1 MDCRKVVFQTTK
13 TRRNQLN
20 TGVIKPSEQEDFEY
34 LIKKLY
40 RALNRAY
47 TVEEAKA
54 IIEEIYKLKAE
65 RIKREVSIRHS

>member
-1 MDCRKVVFQTTK
+1 MTE
-13 TRRNQLN
+13 TRRKQLN
-20 TGVIKPSEQEDFEY
+20 TGVTKPSEQEDFEY

-54 IIEEIYKLKAE
+54 IIEEIYKLKA
-65 RIKREVSIRHS
+65 KKTKKEVSKWHS

>member
-1 MDCRKVVFQTTK
+1 MTE
-13 TRRNQLN
+13 TRRKQLSIGI
-20 TGVIKPSEQEDFEY
+20 TKPSEEEDFEY

-65 RIKREVSIRHS
+65 RIKKKLSIWHS

>member
-1 MDCRKVVFQTTK
+1 MTE
-13 TRRNQLN
+13 TRRKQLN
-20 TGVIKPSEQEDFEY
+20 TGTIKPSEQEDFEY

-47 TVEEAKA
+47 TVEEARA

-65 RIKREVSIRHS
+65 KTKKEVNIWHS

>member
-1 MDCRKVVFQTTK
+1 MTE
-13 TRRNQLN
+13 TRRKQLS
-20 TGVIKPSEQEDFEY
+20 TSTVKPSEAEDFEY

-65 RIKREVSIRHS
+65 RIKKEVNIWHS

>member
-1 MDCRKVVFQTTK
+1 MTE
-13 TRRNQLN
+13 TRRKQLN
-20 TGVIKPSEQEDFEY
+20 TGTIKPSEQEDFEY

-65 RIKREVSIRHS
+65 KNKKEVNIWQS

>member
-1 MDCRKVVFQTTK
+1 MTE

-20 TGVIKPSEQEDFEY
+20 TGTIKPSEKEDFEY

-47 TVEEAKA
+47 TVEEARA

-65 RIKREVSIRHS
+65 KAKKEVSIWHS

>member
-1 MDCRKVVFQTTK
+1 MTE
-13 TRRNQLN
+13 TRRKQLS

-54 IIEEIYKLKAE
+54 IVDEIYKLKAE
-65 RIKREVSIRHS
+65 RIKKEVDIWH

>member
-1 MDCRKVVFQTTK
+1 MTE
-13 TRRNQLN
+13 TRRKQLN

-40 RALNRAY
+40 RTLNRAY

-65 RIKREVSIRHS
+65 KNEREVSIWHS

>member
-1 MDCRKVVFQTTK
+1 MTE
-13 TRRNQLN
+13 TRRKQLS

-47 TVEEAKA
+47 TVEEANA
-54 IIEEIYKLKAE
+54 IVDEIYKLKAE
-65 RIKREVSIRHS
+65 RIRKEVDIWH

>member
-1 MDCRKVVFQTTK
+1 MTE
-13 TRRNQLN
+13 TRRKQLN
-20 TGVIKPSEQEDFEY
+20 TGTIKPSEQEDFEY

-47 TVEEAKA
+47 TVEEARA

-65 RIKREVSIRHS
+65 KNKKEMNIWHS

>member
-1 MDCRKVVFQTTK
+1 MTE
-13 TRRNQLN
+13 TRRKQLN
-20 TGVIKPSEQEDFEY
+20 TGTIKPSEQEDFEY

-65 RIKREVSIRHS
+65 KNKKEVSIWHS

>member
-1 MDCRKVVFQTTK
+1 MTE
-13 TRRNQLN
+13 TRRKQLS
-20 TGVIKPSEQEDFEY
+20 TGTIKPSEQEDFEY

-65 RIKREVSIRHS
+65 RTKKEVSIWRS

>member
-1 MDCRKVVFQTTK
+1 MTE
-13 TRRNQLN
+13 TRRKQLS
-20 TGVIKPSEQEDFEY
+20 TDVIKPSEKEDFEY

-47 TVEEAKA
+47 TVEEARA

-65 RIKREVSIRHS
+65 KNKKEVSIWHS

>member
-1 MDCRKVVFQTTK
+1 MTE
-13 TRRNQLN
+13 TRRNQLK
-20 TGVIKPSEQEDFEY
+20 TGTIKPSEPEDFEY

-65 RIKREVSIRHS
+65 RMKKEVSIWHS

>member
-1 MDCRKVVFQTTK
+1 MTE
-13 TRRNQLN
+13 TRRKQLSIG
-20 TGVIKPSEQEDFEY
+20 TIKPSEQEDFEY
-34 LIKKLY
+34 LIRKLY

-65 RIKREVSIRHS
+65 RIKKEVSIWQS

>member
-1 MDCRKVVFQTTK
+1 MTE
-13 TRRNQLN
+13 TRRKQLN
-20 TGVIKPSEQEDFEY
+20 TGVINPSEQEDFEY

-40 RALNRAY
+40 RTLNRAY

-65 RIKREVSIRHS
+65 KNKREVNMWHS

>member
-1 MDCRKVVFQTTK
+1 MTE
-13 TRRNQLN
+13 TRRKQLN

-40 RALNRAY
+40 RTLNRTY

-54 IIEEIYKLKAE
+54 IIEKIYKLKA
-65 RIKREVSIRHS
+65 KRNEKEVSM

>member
-1 MDCRKVVFQTTK
+1 MTEMRRK
-13 TRRNQLN
+13 QLS
-20 TGVIKPSEQEDFEY
+20 TGTIKPSEQEDFEY

-65 RIKREVSIRHS
+65 RIKKEVSIWRS

>member
-1 MDCRKVVFQTTK
+1 MTEMRRK
-13 TRRNQLN
+13 QLS
-20 TGVIKPSEQEDFEY
+20 TGTIKPSEQEDFEY

-65 RIKREVSIRHS
+65 RIEKEVSIWHS

>member
-1 MDCRKVVFQTTK
+1 MTE
-13 TRRNQLN
+13 TRRKQLS

-34 LIKKLY
+34 LIKRLY

-54 IIEEIYKLKAE
+54 IVEEIYKLKAE
-65 RIKREVSIRHS
+65 RIKKEVSVWHS

>member
-1 MDCRKVVFQTTK
+1 MTE
-13 TRRNQLN
+13 TRRKQLS

-54 IIEEIYKLKAE
+54 IIEEIYRLKAKK
-65 RIKREVSIRHS
+65 IKKEVSIWHS

>member
-1 MDCRKVVFQTTK
+1 MTEPRRK
-13 TRRNQLN
+13 QLS
-20 TGVIKPSEQEDFEY
+20 TGVIKPSEREDFEY

-65 RIKREVSIRHS
+65 KIKKEVSIWHS